1 MIRKFANTDLDLSA
15 AGIATAC
22 IIHCLVPP
30 LVAAFA
36 PALASWAE
44 VEWIHKALALT
55 ATPISLFAISRR
67 WGMQG
72 APIFVSIVLI
82 GLGLLLLAAFV
93 ETFNNIETPLT
104 LVGGSMLS
112 SAHIFWWHKHRASAS
127 RKASSKL

>member
-72 APIFVSIVLI
+72 APIFVSIVRA
-82 GLGLLLLAAFV
+82 LLEKRHPNYDSTHKTRYRIHRRLWAAD
-93 ETFNNIETPLT
+93 I
-104 LVGGSMLS
+104 
-112 SAHIFWWHKHRASAS
+112 
-127 RKASSKL
+127 